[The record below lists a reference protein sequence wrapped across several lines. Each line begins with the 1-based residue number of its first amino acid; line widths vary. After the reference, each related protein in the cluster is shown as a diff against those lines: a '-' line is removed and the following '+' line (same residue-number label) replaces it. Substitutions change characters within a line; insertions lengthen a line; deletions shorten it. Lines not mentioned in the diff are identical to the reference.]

1 LKISTL
7 LLFLKKEAS
16 ELDNIMKIPTEDV
29 SNISLKESGDP
40 SAIKTSE
47 KLRLLLHANKWDS
60 KEEIF

>member
-1 LKISTL
+1 M
-7 LLFLKKEAS
+7 KEAS
-16 ELDNIMKIPTEDV
+16 ELDNTMKKLTEDV
-29 SNISLKESGDP
+29 SNISLKVNGEL

>member
-16 ELDNIMKIPTEDV
+16 ELDNIMKTLTEDV
-29 SNISLKESGDP
+29 SNISLKENGEL